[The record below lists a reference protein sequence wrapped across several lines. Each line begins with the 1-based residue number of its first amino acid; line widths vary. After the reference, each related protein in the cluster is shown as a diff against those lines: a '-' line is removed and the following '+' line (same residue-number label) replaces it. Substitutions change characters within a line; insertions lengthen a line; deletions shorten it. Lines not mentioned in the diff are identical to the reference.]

1 MVCHLRSGT
10 GWVPARY
17 SCYALQVMACLHGIV
32 PNLRWAWTLMAFAG
46 RYFFWTIPGMPVH
59 VLDQNP
65 AAPRGDDGGEHPGSS
80 ELSVN
85 VNVMDLAVP
94 ATEDLLLALN
104 SSGEV
109 AVWPVRY
116 EHLPTDEDRL
126 RSPLALPGRP
136 GRLLFSAM
144 ALLSSSPTTTRAGKG
159 VAFTCCGA
167 CR

>member
-1 MVCHLRSGT
+1 M
-10 GWVPARY
+10 
-17 SCYALQVMACLHGIV
+17 
-32 PNLRWAWTLMAFAG
+32 
-46 RYFFWTIPGMPVH
+46 
-59 VLDQNP
+59 
-65 AAPRGDDGGEHPGSS
+65 
-80 ELSVN
+80 N

-136 GRLLFSAM
+136 GHLLFSRNGS
-144 ALLSSSPTTTRAGKG
+144 LIVFSHDDESGQGRG
-159 VAFTCCGA
+159 VHVLRSLPMTQ
-167 CR
+167 